1 MEYAIAF
8 YIAFNV
14 GAYLLTAV
22 VVTKL
27 SGMFYERRN

>member
-1 MEYAIAF
+1 VEYAIAF
-8 YIAFNV
+8 YIALNV

-27 SGMFYERRN
+27 AGGFYE

>member
-14 GAYLLTAV
+14 GAYLLVAF

-27 SGMFYERRN
+27 DGGFYE